1 MLQRI
6 KDHLSKGYNFI
17 FWLLF
22 APAMAFTLWG
32 VIDLYMNHFD
42 ELTKQDHL
50 QFFLRIFFP
59 ISVAT
64 YVAVLERRQRLQ
76 KEDLIRRGNDYLRRN
91 RSAK

>member
-1 MLQRI
+1 M
-6 KDHLSKGYNFI
+6 SKTYNLV
-17 FWLLF
+17 FWCLF
-22 APAMAFTLWG
+22 APAMFWTLVG
-32 VIDLYMNHFD
+32 VQELYTTYFN

-64 YVAVLERRQRLQ
+64 YITVLERRQRLQ
-76 KEDLIRRGNDYLRRN
+76 REDLVRRGNDYLERN